1 MSDSDER
8 ALLLQVS
15 ADVSLLEKQMKRA
28 LEIVDGSA
36 GAIEKRAAGIGKAMD
51 MAFDKSRDQILDRG
65 AEHMGAFGSVLQSLG
80 PLALVTAGSLAAV
93 GFAVERASNVAEWA
107 EDLERTSKAL
117 GISTNALQ
125 AFDFA
130 AQAVGLPVE
139 RMRETLKGLT
149 EVIGQV
155 QSGVAKKQTARIFD
169 ALGISPEQLRNL
181 GDVEHILP
189 VIVEHLSN
197 LPATER
203 AGLAAR
209 LKIDPEVLTSLMDAK
224 GGLSGLIGEAQR
236 YGIVVDAELVRK
248 SAEAA
253 ERMHVAKT
261 VIDDELRVAFVNLVD
276 PVANATVGLENAA
289 RRIGEIITNATDA
302 IGPIQRM
309 IEAMGKIPSP
319 PGGKDYSHMWGIPQ
333 GLADIP
339 GEVGA
344 FFHKQFG
351 LVLAPLEGLMA
362 TGRGQ
367 RLREA
372 TASAPPTPKP
382 PPAPKLL
389 SDTPRVHRSPAD
401 HTASDT
407 GTVDAALDESAKAYS
422 EAMAALII
430 EVQAHA
436 VQEHQTVADEL
447 RKQNDALNAQAAKV
461 SVDKGLSASK
471 KRQLTEE
478 LEAARANDEL
488 TAVAKNELIDRK
500 AAEAL
505 AKQALDV
512 NIAALTAQSDVLK
525 AQQALAVGSG
535 ARRDAAL
542 KLLDLDDQIQRAKLD
557 EVIASKTASEAEKK
571 VAQTQLDT
579 LNATTADR
587 RQAVVNAN
595 LSPGQAYAK
604 DLRDK
609 NGAGLSDELQK
620 VDIDGIEAFNNGLVN
635 SIVNFKSLGDVAH
648 SVLTTIESDIVRI
661 LLNRAEAGILG
672 NLFGLGGGAI
682 GGGGGGGG
690 LLGDI
695 GAGLLIPGFAAG
707 TDSAPGG
714 LSVVGERGPEI
725 VNLPRGAQIIPN
737 SVLAGMGSITPGMG
751 ASVTTLAFDLRGAVM
766 TDDLL
771 RQMNDM
777 AANAQH
783 QATANGAALAI
794 QASRQLIP
802 QEAARRASL
811 QLR

>member
-1 MSDSDER
+1 MSNTDDQ

-28 LEIVDGSA
+28 IEIVDGSA
-36 GAIEKRAAGIGKAMD
+36 GAIEKRAAGLGKALD
-51 MAFDKSRDQILDRG
+51 KAFDRSRDQIIDRG
-65 AEHMGAFGSVLQSLG
+65 AEHLGAFGSVLGALG

-93 GFAVERASNVAEWA
+93 GFAAERASSVAEWA

-117 GISTNALQ
+117 GISTDALQ
-125 AFDFA
+125 EFDFA
-130 AQAVGLPVE
+130 AQATGIPVE

-169 ALGISPEQLRNL
+169 ALGISADQLRNL

-189 VIVEHLSN
+189 VIVDHLSQ
-197 LPATER
+197 LPAAER

-224 GGLSGLIGEAQR
+224 GGLTGLIAEAQR
-236 YGIVVDAELVRK
+236 YGIVVDSELVKK

-253 ERMHVAKT
+253 ERMHVAKA

-276 PVANATVGLENAA
+276 PVANATIGLENAA
-289 RRIGEIITNATDA
+289 RKIGDIITGATDA

-339 GEVGA
+339 GEVGD

-351 LVLAPLEGLMA
+351 LFLAPLEGLMA

-367 RLREA
+367 RLRA
-372 TASAPPTPKP
+372 AAASAPPTVKP

-389 SDTPRVHRSPAD
+389 SDAPRRHRSPAD

-407 GTVDAALDESAKAYS
+407 GTVDSTLDESAKAYS

-436 VQEHQTVADEL
+436 AQERQTVADEL
-447 RKQNDALNAQAAKV
+447 RKQNDALDAQEAKIQA
-461 SVDKGLSASK
+461 DKGLSASK
-471 KRQLTEE
+471 KRQLTQE

-488 TAVAKNELIDRK
+488 TAVAKTELIDRK

-505 AKQALDV
+505 AKQALDL
-512 NIAALTAQSDVLK
+512 NLAGLTAQSDVLK

-542 KLLDLDDQIQRAKLD
+542 KLLDLDDQIQRAKL
-557 EVIASKTASEAEKK
+557 EELIASKTATDAEKRI
-571 VAQTQLDT
+571 ARTQLDT
-579 LNATTADR
+579 LNATAPDR
-587 RQAVVNAN
+587 RQAAINSN

-609 NGAGLSDELQK
+609 SGAGLSDEFQK
-620 VDIDGIEAFNNGLVN
+620 VDVDGIEAFNAGLVN

-648 SVLTTIESDIVRI
+648 SVLTTIESDLLRM
-661 LLNRAEAGILG
+661 LLNKAEAGILG
-672 NLFGLGGGAI
+672 DLFGLGSASGGLGAI
-682 GGGGGGGG
+682 GGGGGG
-690 LLGDI
+690 LLGGI
-695 GAGLLIPGFAAG
+695 GAGLIAGFADG

-714 LSVVGERGPEI
+714 LSIVGERGPELLNI
-725 VNLPRGAQIIPN
+725 PRGGQVIPN
-737 SVLAGMGSITPGMG
+737 HVLNGMGSISKGM
-751 ASVTTLAFDLRGAVM
+751 AAPTVVNNYFHDFTGAVV
-766 TDDLL
+766 TQDLID
-771 RQMNDM
+771 QMNTIG
-777 AANAQH
+777 QH
-783 QATANGAALAI
+783 ATVNGAAMAI
-794 QASRQLIP
+794 QASRQMIP